1 MPPRKTKAKS
11 TEIESPKELRPT
23 LEMERA
29 AKEFL
34 DIVEMCAPYLQ
45 DWINT
50 LGKAGKDGDVKAASQ
65 GIDVYLKARSSTKTS
80 EMKSVVEEIRALRQE
95 SLEEA
100 QADASGP
107 SADSSPESGDRPL
120 VTDEPAEA

>member
-1 MPPRKTKAKS
+1 MPPRKTPPKPS
-11 TEIESPKELRPT
+11 TIEPKELRPT

-34 DIVEMCAPYLQ
+34 DIVEMCAPYLL
-45 DWINT
+45 DWIET
-50 LGKAGKDGDVKAASQ
+50 LGEAGKKGDVKAASQ
-65 GIDVYLKARSSTKTS
+65 GIDVYLKARASTKTS

-107 SADSSPESGDRPL
+107 SADSSATSGDRPIIP
-120 VTDEPAEA
+120 DEDPEA